1 MLLNHLLSVTFLQM
15 LQGDV
20 TKSHKCSSVPSTDL
34 KPVIGSIKTYLGR
47 PRPWKKYLR
56 TVVLQSLI
64 GNHIDPTGWSDAS
77 KDFLQTLYYR
87 EYMNSGPGA
96 GIAKR
101 VNWPGYHII
110 KNAAEASKFTVTQ
123 FIQGNVWL
131 KNTGLAF
138 IAGL

>member
-1 MLLNHLLSVTFLQM
+1 M

-138 IAGL
+138 IAGLLKWALASTY